1 MMDNSRELR
10 MTGGEFNPTHAPKE
24 EVISLVKKAKKYGT
38 KRLLKI
44 AKKKGNKNNVQ
55 I

>member
-1 MMDNSRELR
+1 MDNDFITR
-10 MTGGEFNPTHAPKE
+10 MIDDDTTSIHAPKK

-44 AKKKGNKNNVQ
+44 AKKKQEK
-55 I
+55 